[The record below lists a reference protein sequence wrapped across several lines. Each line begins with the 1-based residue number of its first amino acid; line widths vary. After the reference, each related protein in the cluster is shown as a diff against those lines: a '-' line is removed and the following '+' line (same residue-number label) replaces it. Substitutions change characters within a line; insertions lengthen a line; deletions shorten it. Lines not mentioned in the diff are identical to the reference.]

1 MVELAQ
7 ANQIVPVL
15 CTLLPIPHTQW
26 LLNPGG
32 LFQLTE

>member
-1 MVELAQ
+1 MKKLSEDL
-7 ANQIVPVL
+7 
-15 CTLLPIPHTQW
+15 LLPIPHTQW